1 MKLNRLKEGENL
13 HPVAIKM
20 INIERTFPVKALL
33 RSFQGFLISVC
44 LISLAW
50 GGSSFLVYGESELS
64 VNKPASLI
72 NPLPR
77 PYQAPAL
84 KQNEHWFNSQP
95 LTLQGLKGKVVLID
109 FWTYSCINCLRTLP
123 HITAWDR
130 EYRSKGLVILG
141 IHTPEFDFEKKT
153 DNIQAALLKHH
164 ILYPVATDN
173 DYGTWQNYENQYWPA
188 HYLID
193 KTGKVVY
200 THFGEG
206 EYEVT
211 ENNIRSLLGLPA
223 LPDLK
228 AKSTSNRL
236 FQISPLQLQ
245 TPETYLGYQRAQNF
259 SSPEGVQRTAGSSF
273 SYPGFLPLHSWAL
286 SGKWQMDPEKIVA
299 QEPGAALKLNFRAKK
314 VFLVLGIHTPKLSNP
329 KSGSFG
335 LSKHVKIL
343 LNGQPIATRG
353 GHDVK
358 DNTLTITQNTLYE
371 LVLQDK
377 SAKGTLEI
385 QVIEP
390 GVEAYAFTF
399 ES

>member
-1 MKLNRLKEGENL
+1 M
-13 HPVAIKM
+13 
-20 INIERTFPVKALL
+20 KAL
-33 RSFQGFLISVC
+33 FQGLLVTVCIISM
-44 LISLAW
+44 AW
-50 GGSSFLVYGESELS
+50 GSSFSLAHGEPELS

-72 NPLPR
+72 NPLAR

-84 KQNEHWFNSQP
+84 KQNDQWFNSQP

-141 IHTPEFDFEKKT
+141 IHTPEFDFEKKPE
-153 DNIQAALLKHH
+153 NIQAALLKHH

-228 AKSTSNRL
+228 PQASKNRL

-259 SSPEGVQRTAGSSF
+259 SSPEGVQRTDSNLF

-314 VFLVLGIHTPKLSNP
+314 VFLVLGIHTPKLGNP
-329 KSGSFG
+329 KSGNYG
-335 LSKHVKIL
+335 LSKHAKL
-343 LNGQPIATRG
+343 FLNGQPIGTRG
-353 GHDVK
+353 GRDVK

-385 QVIEP
+385 QVVEP